1 MMIFSTKITKK
12 KTVAIA
18 LICACMLMLLL
29 LSIPQAD
36 AAAGNMKKTTL
47 KSNEERLDY
56 IATYGWQVS
65 PEPVE
70 VLEIV
75 IPSEFDET
83 YETYNVLQKSQGFDL
98 ASFKGKKAMRYT
110 YEITNYPTPQESA
123 VNLNLL
129 VIDDKLIGGDVT
141 SVALGGFMHSLEM
154 PSDTKPQ
161 QKPDN
166 ATNQPKT
173 ETNETQP
180 NNQATSPDKAE
191 NTITGNVSEKTGLTE
206 QEILDALTSSGK

>member
-18 LICACMLMLLL
+18 LICACMLMLLII
-29 LSIPQAD
+29 SIPQSD

-70 VLEIV
+70 VMEIV
-75 IPSEFDET
+75 IPTEFDET

-98 ASFKGKKAMRYT
+98 SSFKGKKAMRYT
-110 YEITNYPTPQESA
+110 YEITNYPTPQESPVN
-123 VNLNLL
+123 VNLLL
-129 VIDDKLIGGDVT
+129 MEEKLIGGDVT
-141 SVALGGFMHSLEM
+141 SVALGGFMHSLER
-154 PSDTKPQ
+154 PENEQSSQQQQNQQQTPEEKKDQTTISD
-161 QKPDN
+161 N
-166 ATNQPKT
+166 T
-173 ETNETQP
+173 E
-180 NNQATSPDKAE
+180 NNKLPTE
-191 NTITGNVSEKTGLTE
+191 VETGLSQ